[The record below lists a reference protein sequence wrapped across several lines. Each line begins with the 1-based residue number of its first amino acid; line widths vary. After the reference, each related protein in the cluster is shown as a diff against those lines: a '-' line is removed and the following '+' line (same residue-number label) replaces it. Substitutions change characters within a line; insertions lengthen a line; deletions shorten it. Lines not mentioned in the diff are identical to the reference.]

1 MVTAAVLW
9 FAFASVLILGGM
21 WLYLLWYKTVYRKG
35 QRKLGRTIRDLDKR
49 LKAFEAE
56 HPDKH
61 ALKYNENLRG
71 QRSQIASP
79 LAEAR
84 AGQRKL
90 ELRLRLMVGAWI
102 GLLFILACLAIL
114 VPK

>member
-1 MVTAAVLW
+1 MVAAAVLW

-21 WLYLLWYKTVYRKG
+21 WVYLIWYRIVYRKG
-35 QRKLGRTIRDLDKR
+35 QRKISRTIRDLEKR

-56 HPDKH
+56 NPDKQ
-61 ALKYNENLRG
+61 ALRFNENLRG

-79 LAEAR
+79 LAQAQ
-84 AGQRKL
+84 ASQRKL
-90 ELRLRLMVGAWI
+90 KQRLRLMVGAWI
-102 GLLFILACLAIL
+102 GLLFGLACLAIL